1 MTNAEI
7 IATNTALL
15 IKDGII
21 KETNVINTFV
31 GWKMRGY
38 KIKKG
43 AEHVAEFAI
52 WKKSKKKQEVADE
65 EEDGEPKKKYRDFIL
80 VKAFWFTDEQV
91 EPIK

>member
-7 IATNTALL
+7 IAMNTSLL

-38 KIKKG
+38 KNGRK
-43 AEHVAEFAI
+43 
-52 WKKSKKKQEVADE
+52 
-65 EEDGEPKKKYRDFIL
+65 L
-80 VKAFWFTDEQV
+80 
-91 EPIK
+91 